1 MAKTVEKMRII
12 SINERTLTPDEII
25 EKIKTGN
32 RLSMLEFNDF
42 KSYVTKQSRRGGD
55 TYEYLYGFYKKARTL
70 IESEGYGEATY
81 VGTYA
86 DGSKTISKNKNK
98 LIDKMRTY

>member
-1 MAKTVEKMRII
+1 MGKTGEKMRII
-12 SINERTLTPDEII
+12 AINERALTPDELI
-25 EKIKTGN
+25 EKIKECKA
-32 RLSMLEFNDF
+32 LSALEFNDF

-55 TYEYLYGFYKKARTL
+55 TYEYLYGFYKKARQL
-70 IESEGYGEATY
+70 IEAEGYGDATY

-86 DGSKTISKNKNK
+86 DGSKTMSKNKNK